1 MLHQSGNK
9 TIFADVELTLAA
21 KVNVVTKT
29 MSTFT
34 YGASLPR
41 HSSPRTLDPIVA
53 RATKRR
59 ISRKRANVFLPGGRL
74 GDTPRVT
81 SLSRGKTLF

>member
-1 MLHQSGNK
+1 MLYQCGNF
-9 TIFADVELTLAA
+9 IIADVELTRAA
-21 KVNVVTKT
+21 NVNLVSTKT

-34 YGASLPR
+34 SGANLPR

-53 RATKRR
+53 RATKKR
-59 ISRKRANVFLPGGRL
+59 ISRKRANAFLPGGSL

-81 SLSRGKTLF
+81 SLARGKTLF